1 MRLTAMIL
9 IVALLIVTAPL
20 LGQRV
25 DPSQSHYR
33 IRAIDRVITD
43 ARGVRKPAHADGKL
57 AFVAIYR
64 GNSNICL
71 VEYVALKH
79 EDFDSLRADAASD
92 GAIKVFDKAR
102 SKKEDVAAAGRG
114 AGFAQAD
121 LDKFFDKVYV
131 RVP

>member
-1 MRLTAMIL
+1 MRLTAIIL
-9 IVALLIVTAPL
+9 IVALLIVAAPL
-20 LGQRV
+20 FGQRV

-33 IRAIDRVITD
+33 MRVIDRVITD
-43 ARGVRKPAHADGKL
+43 ANGVRKPAHADGKL
-57 AFVAIYR
+57 GFVAIYR

-79 EDFDSLRADAASD
+79 EDFDGLRSDAAND
-92 GAIKVFDKAR
+92 AQIKVFDKAR
-102 SKKEDVAAAGRG
+102 SRKQDVENAGRA

>member
-1 MRLTAMIL
+1 MFGLPAG
-9 IVALLIVTAPL
+9 A
-20 LGQRV
+20 QRV
-25 DPSQSHYR
+25 DPAQSHYR

-43 ARGVRKPAHADGKL
+43 AKGVRKPAHADGKL

-79 EDFDSLRADAASD
+79 EDFDSLRTDAAND
-92 GAIKVFDKAR
+92 GVIKIFDKAR
-102 SKKEDVAAAGRG
+102 SRKEDVATAGRA

-121 LDKFFDKVYV
+121 LDKFFEKVFV